1 MPGWIILS
9 EGFLQHGVAFLNK
22 ATIKNTLWNV
32 PDDSKVIIDATYCDY
47 IDHDILEV
55 IYDFRNTAAPKKN
68 IQVNVIGIRD
78 KYQLTDNIQFVNV
91 LDKEGQDKLTP
102 DEILQILKEGNKR
115 FVEGHRTEKYYKHQ
129 VNATSD
135 GQFPMAVVISCID
148 SRTSPEIIFDSGLG
162 DLVSIRIAG
171 NIIND
176 EILGSIEIACDKL
189 GAKLIVVMGHSKCGA
204 IKLAASSNHSGK
216 IGSITDKIDIAISQ
230 CDRQTQASYDDFIDA
245 ISWLNVHN
253 SVKEIIK
260 KSEYIHER
268 ADDGKLKLVA
278 AFYDIE
284 TGKIRFER

>member
-1 MPGWIILS
+1 M
-9 EGFLQHGVAFLNK
+9 
-22 ATIKNTLWNV
+22 
-32 PDDSKVIIDATYCDY
+32 
-47 IDHDILEV
+47 
-55 IYDFRNTAAPKKN
+55 
-68 IQVNVIGIRD
+68 
-78 KYQLTDNIQFVNV
+78 
-91 LDKEGQDKLTP
+91 DKEGQGKLTP

-115 FVEGHRTEKYYKHQ
+115 FVEGYRTEKYYKHQ

-216 IGSITDKIDIAISQ
+216 IGSITDKIDVAISQ
-230 CDRQTQASYDDFIDA
+230 CDRQTQASYDDFIDT

-253 SVKEIIK
+253 SVTEIIK